1 MTTRRFR
8 LDDLVGRM
16 VRDAEGRSVGRVY
29 DMRAEER
36 NGELA
41 IVEYHVGS
49 AALLE
54 RVGLS
59 MLRLIGLHRITPCKV
74 PWDRLDISDP
84 DHPVLRS

>member
-36 NGELA
+36 NGESRKLGVARALHGLA
-41 IVEYHVGS
+41 
-49 AALLE
+49 AA
-54 RVGLS
+54 RRADSCV
-59 MLRLIGLHRITPCKV
+59 CA
-74 PWDRLDISDP
+74 
-84 DHPVLRS
+84 